1 MHGKRVGFTRGVVA
15 QIVRAIHVRAVCVG
29 CGLPVGVRAVHVRCG
44 LPVGVSAREV
54 REIEEMPTP

>member
-15 QIVRAIHVRAVCVG
+15 QIVRAIHMRTVVCVG

-44 LPVGVSAREV
+44 LPVGVRAVHV
-54 REIEEMPTP
+54 RCGLPVGT